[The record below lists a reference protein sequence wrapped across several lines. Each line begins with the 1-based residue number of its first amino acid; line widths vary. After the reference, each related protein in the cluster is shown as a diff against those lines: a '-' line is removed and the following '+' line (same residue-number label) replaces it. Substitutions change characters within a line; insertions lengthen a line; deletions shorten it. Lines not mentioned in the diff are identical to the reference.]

1 MMNKLTSLK
10 VETPVISHLKGKADF
25 TDIFRIQTQA
35 LAAIHEFLLQEDLVQ
50 LMPVIMSPIT
60 DPLSHPVYE
69 ASIEYLGQKLQLT
82 RSMILHKQ
90 IAISTLDVKGIYI
103 VSPNVRL
110 EKEIQSNRHLL
121 EFSQLDIEIKD
132 ESAEMF
138 RSFMEDLMIHIFT
151 RVKANCIEEL
161 TRLERDIKI
170 PRKPFH
176 VYSSWDLRDKFGPQY
191 EAMIS
196 QIEED
201 LFWITDFEREFYD
214 KESENQKRHYVNYD
228 LVYPQGFGE
237 ALSGGE
243 RDYKYEILVRKLKE
257 RGQHL
262 DDFNSYLKL
271 AKAGILGPSVGAG
284 LGIERLIRF
293 LTKRPHIMEI
303 TLFPKVPGEIIYW

>member
-1 MMNKLTSLK
+1 VIYLTSSQA
-10 VETPVISHLKGKADF
+10 ESPVISHLKGRTDF
-25 TDIFRIQTQA
+25 VDIFRIQTQA
-35 LAAIHEFLLQEDLVQ
+35 LAAIHEFLLQEGLIQ

-69 ASIEYLGQKLQLT
+69 ASIRYLDQKLQLT

-103 VSPNVRL
+103 VSPNIRL
-110 EKEIQSNRHLL
+110 EKKIQSDKHLL
-121 EFSQLDIEIKD
+121 EFSQLDIEIKN

-138 RSFMEDLMIHIFT
+138 RSFMEDLMIYIFT
-151 RVKANCIEEL
+151 RVENNCTEEL
-161 TRLERDIKI
+161 TRLNFGIEI

-176 VYSSWDLRDKFGPQY
+176 VYSSWDLRDEFGPQY
-191 EAMIS
+191 ETKIS
-196 QIEED
+196 HLEED

-214 KESENQKRHYVNYD
+214 KEDEKRKGHYVNYD
-228 LVYPQGFGE
+228 LFYPKGFGE

-257 RGQHL
+257 RGQSL
-262 DDFNSYLKL
+262 DEFHPYLDL

-293 LTKRPHIMEI
+293 LTKRSHIKEI
-303 TLFPKVPGEIIYW
+303 TLFPKIPGEIVYW

>member
-1 MMNKLTSLK
+1 MTSLQ
-10 VETPVISHLKGKADF
+10 VETPVILHLKRKAEF
-25 TDIFRIQTQA
+25 VDIFRIQTHA
-35 LAAIHEFLLQEDLVQ
+35 LAAIHEFLLQEGLIQ

-60 DPLSHPVYE
+60 DPLNHPVYE
-69 ASIEYLGQKLQLT
+69 ASVQYLGQKLQLT

-103 VSPNVRL
+103 VSPNIRL
-110 EKEIQSNRHLL
+110 EKKIQSNRHLL

-132 ESAEMF
+132 ESADMF
-138 RSFMEDLMIHIFT
+138 RSFMEDLMIHIFA
-151 RVKANCIEEL
+151 RVKDNCIEEL
-161 TRLERDIKI
+161 SRLNCDVKI

-176 VYSSWDLRDKFGPQY
+176 VYSSWDLRDEFGPQY
-191 EAMIS
+191 ETKIS
-196 QIEED
+196 QLEED

-214 KESENQKRHYVNYD
+214 KEDEERKGHYVNYD
-228 LVYPQGFGE
+228 LVYPEGFGE

-293 LTKRPHIMEI
+293 LTKRSHIKEI

>member
-1 MMNKLTSLK
+1 MLELTSLK
-10 VETPVISHLKGKADF
+10 VGTPAISHMEGKGDF
-25 TDIFRIQTQA
+25 TGIFRIQTQA
-35 LAAIHEFLLQEDLVQ
+35 LAAIHEFLLQEGLIQ

-161 TRLERDIKI
+161 TRLECDIKI

-176 VYSSWDLRDKFGPQY
+176 VYSSWELRDKFGPQY
-191 EAMIS
+191 ETMIS

-214 KESENQKRHYVNYD
+214 KEDENQKGHYVNYD

-257 RGQHL
+257 RGQYL

-293 LTKRPHIMEI
+293 LTKRSHIKEI

>member
-1 MMNKLTSLK
+1 LQVK
-10 VETPVISHLKGKADF
+10 TPAISHLKKKTDF
-25 TDIFRIQTQA
+25 EDVFQIQTQA
-35 LAAIHEFLLQEDLVQ
+35 LAAMHEFLLQEGLIQ
-50 LMPVIMSPIT
+50 LMPVIVSPIT

-69 ASIEYLGQKLQLT
+69 ASIEYFSQKLQLT

-110 EKEIQSNRHLL
+110 EKEIQSDKHLL
-121 EFSQLDIEIKD
+121 EFSQLDIEIKG

-151 RVKANCIEEL
+151 RVKDNCVEEL
-161 TRLERDIKI
+161 ARLDSGIKI

-176 VYSSWDLRDKFGPQY
+176 VYSSWNLRNKFGPQY
-191 EAMIS
+191 DTKIS
-196 QIEED
+196 HLEED

-214 KESENQKRHYVNYD
+214 KEDENQKGHYVNYD
-228 LVYPQGFGE
+228 LFYPEGFGE

-257 RGQHL
+257 RGQSSDEFHP
-262 DDFNSYLKL
+262 YLKL

-293 LTKRPHIMEI
+293 LTKRSHIKEI
-303 TLFPKVPGEIIYW
+303 TLFPKIPGEVIHW